1 MVQIHAQ
8 DKKPP
13 CALLY
18 VSHNSSR
25 RNCNASQFDLVDDW
39 GCEVVCC
46 AVSPSPLSRPLLSVQ
61 LLCRLLLW
69 NKSPFVRGLS
79 VMPFSSLLAALLV
92 EFPGLSCRQMKVRQ
106 ADTCSSRG
114 EPLSYS
120 NVNIAENKAFLRP
133 YDSLSSSFYQ
143 VFSIYTA
150 KSNAFSESLLSW
162 MHPSM

>member
-1 MVQIHAQ
+1 MKLCAVLS
-8 DKKPP
+8 PP
-13 CALLY
+13 LLY
-18 VSHNSSR
+18 PDHCCQ
-25 RNCNASQFDLVDDW
+25 CN
-39 GCEVVCC
+39 CC
-46 AVSPSPLSRPLLSVQ
+46 ADFCCGIKV
-61 LLCRLLLW
+61 LLC
-69 NKSPFVRGLS
+69 GAS
-79 VMPFSSLLAALLV
+79 VWCHSVPCWQLV

-162 MHPSM
+162 MHPTMWHVQVKAYQTHSSLFTALFRPVLHIQAKTG